1 VMGERGMADMA
12 EMQMPLPDN
21 TVPMMTGDGPFGSV
35 EMGGM
40 FTMLKVRKEQAAG
53 DYRDPGW
60 FKHPAG
66 TVAHEWKGELANPS
80 RSHDGGGQSMPL
92 KQPLEAPVEVQ
103 VRKPGGHAGH

>member
-1 VMGERGMADMA
+1 
-12 EMQMPLPDN
+12 
-21 TVPMMTGDGPFGSV
+21 
-35 EMGGM
+35 MGGM
-40 FTMLKVRKEQAAG
+40 FTMRKVRKEQAAG

-60 FKHPAG
+60 FEHPAG
-66 TVAHEWKGELANPS
+66 TVAYEWKGALANPS